1 MEGGDKM
8 NSGEDSNS
16 RLKDTNMDS
25 AFKEIMSDSSI
36 LSNVLEPLIDE
47 FHGKDV
53 EYIRQCLPIEEGNRK
68 IVKLDT
74 EFGINGQPPV
84 RLDNVFEVKIPGGE
98 VMAIIIDLEGQTNN
112 RPGYSIEN
120 RALYYASC
128 LIESQKGRY
137 FDSDHYERMRKV
149 MSIWVMMDPVKEDRN
164 TICRYRL
171 DGKYLKGFEGKRDV
185 PTCDLLEIVRINI
198 GNAKDL
204 PSTMMGLMNT
214 LFSRGLTGV
223 ERVQIL
229 KDTYN
234 IDDADYL
241 FGELEEISMTLV
253 DDLHENW
260 KYEGVQEAIES
271 GEVIPKEDYEAAI
284 RQSRIDDIVKIV
296 KSMKDDGLTLEKCL
310 EYVSEDIREAVKEAI
325 EKKD

>member
-1 MEGGDKM
+1 MKIE
-8 NSGEDSNS
+8 EDSNS
-16 RLKDTNMDS
+16 IQKDTTMDS

-47 FHGKDV
+47 FNGKDV
-53 EYIRQCLPIEEGNRK
+53 EYIKQCLPIEEGNRK

-74 EFGINGQPPV
+74 EFGIDGQFPV

-98 VMAIIIDLEGQTNN
+98 AMTIIINLEGQTNN
-112 RPGYSIEN
+112 RPDYFIED
-120 RALYYASC
+120 RALYYATR
-128 LIESQKGRY
+128 LIQSQKGRY
-137 FDSDHYERMRKV
+137 FDSDHYENMRKV

-185 PTCDLLEIVRINI
+185 PICDLLEIVRINI
-198 GNAKDL
+198 GDAKDL
-204 PSTMMGLMNT
+204 PRTMMGLMNT
-214 LFSRGLTGV
+214 LFSKGLTGA

-234 IDDADYL
+234 IEDADNL

-271 GEVIPKEDYEAAI
+271 GEVISKKDHEAGI
-284 RQSRIDDIVKIV
+284 RQSEIENAVRTVNLL
-296 KSMKDDGLTLEKCL
+296 KDNGFPLEKYL
-310 EYVSEDIREAVKEAI
+310 DSLSEDIREAVKKAI
-325 EKKD
+325 EGQE

>member
-1 MEGGDKM
+1 MT
-8 NSGEDSNS
+8 SQEDSIPIQ
-16 RLKDTNMDS
+16 KDTTMDS

-36 LSNVLEPLIDE
+36 LSNMLEPLIDE
-47 FHGKDV
+47 FNGKDV

-98 VMAIIIDLEGQTNN
+98 VMTIIIDLEGQTNN

-128 LIESQKGRY
+128 LIQSQKGRY
-137 FDSDHYERMRKV
+137 FDSDHYEKMRKV

-164 TICRYRL
+164 TVIRYRL

-214 LFSRGLTGV
+214 LFSRGLTGA

-234 IDDADYL
+234 IEDADNL
-241 FGELEEISMTLV
+241 FGELEDISMTLV

-271 GEVIPKEDYEAAI
+271 GEVISKKDHEAGIINTAV
-284 RQSRIDDIVKIV
+284 RIV
-296 KSMKDDGLTLEKCL
+296 KSMKDKGIPLEECL
-310 EYVSEDIREAVKEAI
+310 ESVDEDIREAVKEAI

>member
-1 MEGGDKM
+1 MEGVDKM

-16 RLKDTNMDS
+16 IQKGTNLDS

-36 LSNVLEPLIDE
+36 LSNMLEPLIDE

-53 EYIRQCLPIEEGNRK
+53 EYIRSCLPIEGGNRK

-98 VMAIIIDLEGQTNN
+98 TMTIIIDLEGQTNN

-120 RALYYASC
+120 RALYYATC
-128 LIESQKGRY
+128 LIQSQKGRY
-137 FDSDHYERMRKV
+137 FDSDHYEKMRKV
-149 MSIWVMMDPVKEDRN
+149 MSIWVMMDPIKEDRS
-164 TICRYRL
+164 TICRYRIN
-171 DGKYLKGFEGKRDV
+171 GEYLKGFGGKRDISI
-185 PTCDLLEIVRINI
+185 CDLLEIVRINI

-229 KDTYN
+229 KDTYK
-234 IDDADYL
+234 IEDADYL

-271 GEVIPKEDYEAAI
+271 GSVVTKEDYETGIINTAV
-284 RQSRIDDIVKIV
+284 RIV
-296 KSMKDDGLTLEKCL
+296 KSMKDKGIPLEECL
-310 EYVSEDIREAVKEAI
+310 ESVDEDIREAVKEAI

>member
-1 MEGGDKM
+1 
-8 NSGEDSNS
+8 
-16 RLKDTNMDS
+16 MDS

-47 FHGKDV
+47 FNGKDV
-53 EYIRQCLPIEEGNRK
+53 EYIKQCLPIEEGNRK

-74 EFGINGQPPV
+74 EFGIDGQFPV

-98 VMAIIIDLEGQTNN
+98 AMTIIIDLEGQTNN

-128 LIESQKGRY
+128 LIQSQKGRY
-137 FDSDHYERMRKV
+137 FDSDHYENMRKV
-149 MSIWVMMDPVKEDRN
+149 MSIWVMMDPVKEDKN

-171 DGKYLKGFEGKRDV
+171 GGKYLKGFEGKRSI
-185 PTCDLLEIVRINI
+185 PACDLLEIVRINI
-198 GNAKDL
+198 GDAKDL
-204 PSTMMGLMNT
+204 PKTMMGLMNT
-214 LFSRGLTGV
+214 LFSKGLTGA

-229 KDTYN
+229 KDTYK
-234 IDDADYL
+234 IEDADYL
-241 FGELEEISMTLV
+241 FGELEDISMTLV

-271 GEVIPKEDYEAAI
+271 GSVVTKEEYESAI
-284 RQSRIDDIVKIV
+284 RQSKIDDAVRTV
-296 KSMKDDGLTLEKCL
+296 NLLKDNGFPLEKYL
-310 EYVSEDIREAVKEAI
+310 DSLNEDIRDAVKEAI

>member
-1 MEGGDKM
+1 MKNE
-8 NSGEDSNS
+8 EDSNS
-16 RLKDTNMDS
+16 IQNNMTMDS

-53 EYIRQCLPIEEGNRK
+53 EYIRNCLPIKDGNRK

-84 RLDNVFEVKIPGGE
+84 RLDNVFEVRIPGKE
-98 VMAIIIDLEGQTNN
+98 TVTIVIDLEGQTNN

-128 LIESQKGRY
+128 LIQSQKGRY

-164 TICRYRL
+164 TVIRYRL

-185 PTCDLLEIVRINI
+185 PICDLLEIVRINI
-198 GNAKDL
+198 GDAKDL
-204 PSTMMGLMNT
+204 PRTMMGLMNT
-214 LFSRGLTGV
+214 LFSKGLTGA

-234 IDDADYL
+234 IEDADNL

-271 GEVIPKEDYEAAI
+271 GEVISKEDHEAEIINIAV
-284 RQSRIDDIVKIV
+284 RFVN
-296 KSMKDDGLTLEKCL
+296 SMKDKGIPLDECL
-310 EYVSEDIREAVKEAI
+310 ESVDEDIREAVKEAI
-325 EKKD
+325 EKKE